1 MTKDGRTGKG
11 PESGNREGQSLR
23 FGPRARALS
32 AASRV
37 WLICIVLAVLPWR
50 PALADL
56 FTVPGVIVGVAANSS
71 VEAKELAGKTAMEK
85 AFQLLARRLVVPED
99 LAAVPQLSA
108 GKIEPVI
115 SSVQV
120 LDEVTTAT
128 TFDGRFVFRFD
139 PAATRRL
146 LGELGLRYTEV
157 QSRPF
162 VVVPV
167 LGSGDAATLWNVPNP
182 WRAAWEGYG
191 GLNDSLVPI
200 RVPLGDLQDVVAVDA
215 ERALAGDTRGLA
227 DLAANYESVGSL
239 VAQAVVTGSP
249 GAGGASL
256 AITLTTYGEN
266 LGAPIMLGVTQEA
279 DETSDALFER
289 GVITVVQRLEMAWKE
304 ANAIQYTA
312 ASNIR
317 VRALAT
323 ALQDWLLIRRNL
335 EQERLVSGLRVL
347 SLRRGEVLLDL
358 THRGSIEQLQRAL
371 AQRGLALLQAPG
383 GWDLQLGGGVGGVQA
398 RPLPVE
404 DSGGGTSA
412 E

>member
-1 MTKDGRTGKG
+1 M
-11 PESGNREGQSLR
+11 
-23 FGPRARALS
+23 
-32 AASRV
+32 
-37 WLICIVLAVLPWR
+37 
-50 PALADL
+50 ADL
-56 FTVPGVIVGVAANSS
+56 FTVPGVIVAVAANSS
-71 VEAKELAGKTAMEK
+71 VEAKELAEKTAMEK
-85 AFQLLARRLVVPED
+85 AFQLLATRLVVPED
-99 LAAVPQLSA
+99 LAGVPQLKASQ
-108 GKIEPVI
+108 IQSVV

-167 LGSGDAATLWNVPNP
+167 YGSGSDATLWNEPNP
-182 WRAAWEGYG
+182 WLAAWERYR
-191 GLNDSLVPI
+191 GLDDSLVPV

-215 ERALAGDTRGLA
+215 AGALAGDTRGLA
-227 DLAANYESVGSL
+227 DLASSYESVGAF
-239 VAQAVVTGSP
+239 VVQAVVTGSP
-249 GAGGASL
+249 GAGDASL
-256 AITLTTYGEN
+256 ALTLTTFGES
-266 LGAPIMLGVTQEA
+266 LGAPITLGVTQEK
-279 DETSDALFER
+279 DETPEAFFER
-289 GVITVVQRLEMAWKE
+289 GVITSVQRLEVAWKE
-304 ANAIQYTA
+304 ANAVQYSA

-317 VRALAT
+317 VRALAS

-335 EQERLVSGLRVL
+335 EQEPLVSGLRVL

-371 AQRGLALLQAPG
+371 GQRGLSLLQAPA
-383 GWDLQLGGGVGGVQA
+383 GWDLQLGGGVGGVEA
-398 RPLPVE
+398 RPLPSD
-404 DSGGGTSA
+404 DSGGTSA